1 MANAD
6 ITKILTDA
14 EIAALRAGFS
24 EAFMREG
31 ARNALINRFP
41 RCEELINADL
51 DLFYADDYGDR
62 PGELGANVRE
72 KVVLTALA
80 VSGNWDM
87 AAIHIYWGLCL
98 PKQPLSPAQLGE
110 VILLA
115 GSYSGVQVIS
125 MGLARIAQ
133 VFGVLQQ
140 AVGAGATR
148 SDQIVALLTG
158 APLAEVVGMPP
169 PKSGKPGKPAKPK
182 DSGKA
187 KKPRAAGG
195 AAQA

>member
-1 MANAD
+1 MPNAD

-14 EIAALRAGFS
+14 DLTVLRAGFS

-98 PKQPLSPAQLGE
+98 PKAPLSPAQLGE

-140 AVGAGATR
+140 AVAHGATR

-158 APLAEVVGMPP
+158 APMSEVVKMTPP
-169 PKSGKPGKPAKPK
+169 AR
-182 DSGKA
+182 
-187 KKPRAAGG
+187 KPRGRKGRAPR
-195 AAQA
+195 QA